1 MNRLLPIGVKS
12 ISGSTY
18 TAVLLGQFSTAG
30 DGDGW
35 RYLIIKSTTTGGN
48 TQYGYYDCFGK
59 SNLDLAWANPNALSF
74 SGPSYSVD
82 AELGEL
88 LFLETSHHGAMET
101 GDQFRV
107 GVPTSLPRTSQQ
119 GLELHQFIESGFA
132 IRSRRERGR
141 TTPRLFR
148 QLPLELIGRDDAI
161 AHLRHRSRRS
171 PRLRGSLGAAAAGQQ
186 HQGEQRGGRSGK
198 VGNGRGHGCVRCS
211 STPRS
216 RSGKSPRLSLG
227 RKPQAPTFT
236 ASARK
241 SSSG

>member
-88 LFLETSHHGAMET
+88 LGIGTGGSATVTNYALESGGNLAAVSGNTGTTATNTGATATSAATSHHAA
-101 GDQFRV
+101 
-107 GVPTSLPRTSQQ
+107 SASNKRT
-119 GLELHQFIESGFA
+119 LA
-132 IRSRRERGR
+132 WRR
-141 TTPRLFR
+141 TTGRIRALSKLSVMRGF
-148 QLPLELIGRDDAI
+148 LPWA
-161 AHLRHRSRRS
+161 
-171 PRLRGSLGAAAAGQQ
+171 
-186 HQGEQRGGRSGK
+186 
-198 VGNGRGHGCVRCS
+198 
-211 STPRS
+211 
-216 RSGKSPRLSLG
+216 
-227 RKPQAPTFT
+227 
-236 ASARK
+236 
-241 SSSG
+241 